1 MKKTFWLA
9 IFVFSLINTSLFSQ
23 NKICLSKNQQDLIT
37 LPKSL
42 KHNYTLADFSEA
54 YQFYSTRVSKELK
67 GKYCVFSKNS
77 ENQNHKNGKQPSYI
91 SEIIYLS
98 QDDSSWYDL
107 LYISESDYYLPQ
119 KNLKKI
125 YCRDYLKFDDY
136 GNCFIAVEQ
145 ASNGIKGVLKYSP
158 LLNSKDFFPVPDDFP
173 IFKDFEIPSDG
184 SCIFMNVKKITAE
197 AGYQTF
203 IFNTNDAQ
211 SSPEALFDFDVGG
224 LSNPVY
230 SPEKQAFYF
239 LYHNSSLD
247 AVCGLVVVRA
257 NNQIYSK
264 DSLTFYEPDQITLG
278 NYIDF
283 WGNIFLYNEADKKLY
298 LVNYNEKQW
307 PSQIMQV
314 FDKSDYIDAK
324 YVKAT
329 EKLLIKN
336 LTYPLYTA
344 AIKSTPLG
352 LYIKDKEGKEYL
364 YDGNSLNS
372 LTAAEL
378 EEAEEAYYKNL
389 FFINNAEKI
398 EARLENQNRFLII
411 LLSLLGV
418 IIICLSIVL
427 SLTLLKRNNIH
438 KKLLQKKM
446 LAFQETER
454 AKLSR
459 DIHDS
464 IVQDIRAIRL
474 NTELID
480 VGQNEKALAQKARV
494 IDDITQTIVKTRN
507 ICYNLTPAELMTHSQ
522 GDDAEIELIS
532 IIDSLCHQF
541 YVKSKIPCAIQIDP
555 NLVYPKFEKEVTLHL
570 VRIFQEILNNIEK
583 HSYATNVNVL
593 VRNKSENQQNYL
605 VLFII
610 DDGIG
615 CNLQEVQK
623 NRKKNHFGLQNMQK
637 RMELI
642 GGTIEFFSAENEGMK
657 IKLTVKI

>member
-37 LPKSL
+37 LPESL
-42 KHNYTLADFSEA
+42 KHNYALADFSEA
-54 YQFYSTRVSKELK
+54 YQFYSTKATKELK
-67 GKYCVFSKNS
+67 GIYCTFNKKSEIKNR
-77 ENQNHKNGKQPSYI
+77 KNKKNPSYI

-98 QDDSSWYDL
+98 QDGSSWYDL

-158 LLNSKDFFPVPDDFP
+158 LLNSKDFFPVPEDFP

-211 SSPEALFDFDVGG
+211 SSPEALFDFNVGG

-247 AVCGLVVVRA
+247 AVCGLAVVRA
-257 NNQIYSK
+257 DNQIYSK

-336 LTYPLYTA
+336 LTYSLYTA

-623 NRKKNHFGLQNMQK
+623 NRKKNHFGLQNMQE

>member
-37 LPKSL
+37 LPESL
-42 KHNYTLADFSEA
+42 KHNYALADFSEA
-54 YQFYSTRVSKELK
+54 YQFYSTKATKELK
-67 GKYCVFSKNS
+67 GIYCTFNKKSEIKNR
-77 ENQNHKNGKQPSYI
+77 KNKKNPSYI

-98 QDDSSWYDL
+98 QDGSSWYDL

-158 LLNSKDFFPVPDDFP
+158 LLNSKDFFPVPEDFP

-211 SSPEALFDFDVGG
+211 SSPEALFDFDVRG

-247 AVCGLVVVRA
+247 AVCGLAVVRA
-257 NNQIYSK
+257 DNQIYSK

-623 NRKKNHFGLQNMQK
+623 NRKKNHFGLQNMQE